1 VEELLPPPRT
11 PPARTELQRVLLE
24 QAHAELWR
32 RGVLSWKLHDDQLEV
47 YGQLKASKASRFV
60 MEIARRWGKTFMLA
74 LIAMET
80 CLRRPKSRVV
90 YGAPSLKHLQEFILP
105 TFDALIADAP
115 SSACPVWNG
124 SSGHWTFP
132 NGSHIHLFGADDK
145 RKANRGR
152 GPAAQLAIFDE
163 AGFTPVLEYVL
174 ESVFDAQLLTT
185 RGRTLLGSTPAEEPE
200 HDFTRIAERAE
211 AQGNYARRTIY
222 DNPTLSADWVAQFV
236 AQKAEEKGLPEGE
249 FVRTDTWRREYLAER
264 VIDKLMVVVPEWAER
279 RDKLI
284 VAVPRPEYFDG
295 MTVLDP
301 GGHDPHAATFGY
313 WHFTAAKWV
322 IEDELLLRDGQ
333 NSTGLV
339 AELKAKEKEVWGVEK
354 YDGSLRAGREQPD
367 ETMLKQLP
375 DWMRDILTE
384 DAPEQPF
391 IRWSDSNLE
400 LVRALYELH
409 GMAFIPTEKPN
420 LELQVNRVR
429 VMVNADEILLH
440 PRCVH
445 TDRHLRTTT
454 WENHKRRRWAR
465 KGGEHGDC
473 LATLVYGAR
482 NLNRQRNP
490 IPPHLRPVDRY
501 GRREETQAERLA
513 AALRG
518 NSPLARKLAGRR

>member
-1 VEELLPPPRT
+1 MELLPPPRT
-11 PPARTELQRVLLE
+11 PPLRTELQRLLLQE
-24 QAHAELWR
+24 ARAELWR
-32 RGVLSWKLHDDQLEV
+32 RGHLSWKLHEDQLEV
-47 YGQLKASKASRFV
+47 YHQLQASRASRFV
-60 MEIARRWGKTFMLA
+60 MEIARRWGKTYMLA

-90 YGAPSLKHLQEFILP
+90 YGAPTLVHLREFILP

-115 SSACPVWNG
+115 PDACPVYNS

-132 NGSHIHLFGADDK
+132 NGSHIHLFGADNK
-145 RKANRGR
+145 LKANRGR
-152 GPAAQLAIFDE
+152 GPGAQLAIFDE

-185 RGRTLLGSTPAEEPE
+185 RGRTLIGSTPAEEPE

-222 DNPTLSADWVAQFV
+222 DNPTLSPEWVEEFTRR
-236 AQKAEEKGLPEGE
+236 KAEEKGLSVEE

-264 VIDKLMVVVPEWAER
+264 VIDKLLVVVPEWAQKRE
-279 RDKLI
+279 KLL
-284 VAVPRPEYFDG
+284 VAVPRPDYFDA

-322 IEDELLLRDGQ
+322 IEDELLLRNGE
-333 NSTGLV
+333 NSAGLV
-339 AELKAKEKEVWGVEK
+339 AELKAKEKALWGVEK

-375 DWMRDILTE
+375 DWMQDLLIAE
-384 DAPEQPF
+384 APEQPY
-391 IRWSDSNLE
+391 IRWSDTNLE

-409 GMAFIPTEKPN
+409 GMAFIPTEKSD
-420 LELQVNRVR
+420 LEVQVNRLR
-429 VMVNADEILLH
+429 VMVNAEEILIH

-473 LATLVYGAR
+473 LATLIYGAR

-490 IPPHLRPVDRY
+490 IPAHLRPVDRW
-501 GRREETQAERLA
+501 GRREESPAEKIA
-513 AALRG
+513 KALG
-518 NSPLARKLAGRR
+518 GTGPLARKLAGRR